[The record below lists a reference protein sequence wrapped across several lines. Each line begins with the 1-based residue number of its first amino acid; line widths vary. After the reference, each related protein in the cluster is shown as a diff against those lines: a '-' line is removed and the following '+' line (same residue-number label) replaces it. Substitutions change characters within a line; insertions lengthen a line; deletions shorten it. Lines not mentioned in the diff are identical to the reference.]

1 MMIGMSKK
9 EDVNTI
15 LVQQKLAKEET
26 QFELNELD
34 KLDTSKF
41 DVFEAQKLEEKI
53 EMLKLEVILRNGFI
67 SDLEN
72 LL

>member
-1 MMIGMSKK
+1 MMSGTSNI
-9 EDVNTI
+9 EY
-15 LVQQKLAKEET
+15 LLAQEKTSKEEA

-41 DVFEAQKLEEKI
+41 DAFEAQKLEEKI
-53 EMLKLEVILRNGFI
+53 QMLQLEVTLRNGFI

>member
-1 MMIGMSKK
+1 MREHI
-9 EDVNTI
+9 EYL
-15 LVQQKLAKEET
+15 LVQEKLSKEEA

-41 DVFEAQKLEEKI
+41 DLFEAQKLEEKI
-53 EMLKLEVILRNGFI
+53 QMLQLEVTLRNGFI